1 MIFYRIIA
9 DDVMIEE
16 IIMTVVILSRNVII
30 DERGTADAGHL
41 ITDCEINTASIKN

>member
-1 MIFYRIIA
+1 MG
-9 DDVMIEE
+9 DVMIEE

-30 DERGTADAGHL
+30 DERGTGAGHL